1 MKEYKVLKNNVTI
14 VLNEEWDSSNEYE
27 GIPLLTTQKRINTYG
42 AIGISDKNIKLFNI
56 KEIDLNTTYDYLFLE
71 GYDNSLNN
79 NTQNN
84 LYTNLKVKEVI
95 IAHAGE
101 YATSNE
107 LKLWNNFLDKNNI
120 SYKEKK
126 VIIPIEAF
134 TFNEIP

>member
-101 YATSNE
+101 YAASNE
-107 LKLWNNFLDKNNI
+107 LKLWNQN
-120 SYKEKK
+120 
-126 VIIPIEAF
+126 
-134 TFNEIP
+134 

>member
-71 GYDNSLNN
+71 TDSIVYF
-79 NTQNN
+79 
-84 LYTNLKVKEVI
+84 LYLPLS
-95 IAHAGE
+95 A
-101 YATSNE
+101 
-107 LKLWNNFLDKNNI
+107 
-120 SYKEKK
+120 
-126 VIIPIEAF
+126 
-134 TFNEIP
+134 

>member
-42 AIGISDKNIKLFNI
+42 AIGICDKNIKLFNI

-107 LKLWNNFLDKNNI
+107 LKLWNNFLDKNNDKTK
-120 SYKEKK
+120 S
-126 VIIPIEAF
+126 
-134 TFNEIP
+134 